1 LGILTDAAAPRGRD
15 DEPFGSDT
23 VTSHTGSDTDSGTA
37 RARAAFE
44 QRSWSDAYRQLS
56 KLDRPQ
62 PEDLRRLAVT
72 AYMLGRDDECAAWWE
87 RAHDACLDRGEL
99 IPAARCAGWLAM
111 GLLIRGQVARG
122 SGWLARCS
130 DLLDEA
136 GQDCPERGFL
146 LLPEALQRIDAG
158 SYGDAHDLAATAV
171 ELGRRFADRDLAAL
185 GRHIQARALIRLDQ
199 FAEAIRL
206 FDELMVQLGADDLS
220 PVVAG
225 LVYCSAIEGC
235 HEVSDL
241 RRAEEWTAALTRW
254 CAAQPDVVPYRGQCL
269 VHRAEIL
276 ILHGAWSDADE
287 EIERAITALA
297 EQPAAGAAW
306 YARAELHR
314 LTGAFAQAEMA
325 YRQASRLGRDPQPGL
340 ALLRLMQGQVD
351 VASAAIRRVV
361 GEATDRHQRGG
372 LLGAY
377 VDIMLAAEDIPAA
390 AQAAQEL
397 AAVADDVDAP
407 LLQAAAA
414 QASGAVRLAEGDA
427 GAALTALR
435 RAWTAWRD
443 LDAAYQGAR
452 VRVLIALAC
461 RALGDED
468 GAQMELDAAG
478 WVFQQ
483 LGAVADQQRAETLVR
498 PPGGAGRLSP
508 RELQVLRLVA
518 AGKTN
523 RAIAAEL
530 FLSSKTVA
538 RHVGNIFAKL
548 GVSSRSAATAY
559 AYEHEL
565 L

>member
-1 LGILTDAAAPRGRD
+1 MRERHPPAMMGPLGAT
-15 DEPFGSDT
+15 E
-23 VTSHTGSDTDSGTA
+23 VTSDVD
-37 RARAAFE
+37 RARAAFD
-44 QRSWSDAYRQLS
+44 QRAWSEAHRRLS
-56 KLDRPQ
+56 TLDPPQ

-72 AYMLGRDDECAAWWE
+72 AYMLGRDDESAAWWE
-87 RAHDACLDRGEL
+87 RAHDAWLDRGEL

-111 GLLIRGQVARG
+111 GQLIRGQLALG
-122 SGWLARCS
+122 GGWLARCA

-136 GQDCPERGFL
+136 GQDCAERGFL
-146 LLPEALQRIDAG
+146 LLPGALRHIDAG
-158 SYGDAHDLAATAV
+158 SYGDAHDLAASAV

-185 GRHIQARALIRLDQ
+185 GRHIQARALIRLDR
-199 FAEAIRL
+199 FADAIRL

-235 HEVSDL
+235 HEVADL
-241 RRAEEWTAALTRW
+241 RRAEEWTTALTRW
-254 CAAQPDVVPYRGQCL
+254 CAAQPDVVPYRGQCM

-276 ILHGAWSDADE
+276 ILHGAWSDAQD
-287 EIERAITALA
+287 EIERAITGMTG
-297 EQPAAGAAW
+297 QPAAGAAW

-314 LTGAFAQAEMA
+314 LTGAFAQAEVA

-340 ALLRLMQGQVD
+340 AMLRLMQGQAD
-351 VASAAIRRVV
+351 VAAATIRRVL
-361 GEATDRHQRGG
+361 GETTESHQRGG

-377 VDIMLAAEDIPAA
+377 VDIMLAAGDLPAA
-390 AQAAQEL
+390 AAGAQEL
-397 AAVADDVDAP
+397 ARVADDVDSP
-407 LLQAAAA
+407 LLHAAAA
-414 QASGAVRLAEGDA
+414 QASGAVRLAEGEA
-427 GAALTALR
+427 TAALTALR

-443 LDAAYQGAR
+443 LDAAYEGAR
-452 VRVLIALAC
+452 VRVLLALAC

-483 LGAVADQQRAETLVR
+483 LGAVADQQRAETLIR
-498 PPGGAGRLSP
+498 PPDAAGRLSP

-518 AGKTN
+518 SGKTN

-530 FLSSKTVA
+530 FLSNKTVA

-565 L
+565 V